1 MVAKVFRRIFRKF
14 LGDNGETTESY
25 SISTTAWGCVLEL
38 KLHEVPT
45 TDSSQVH
52 RVQVRLRF
60 GVLELGRG
68 VLELKLHEEES
79 KYTEA

>member
-1 MVAKVFRRIFRKF
+1 MLKTFANAVVDDY
-14 LGDNGETTESY
+14 G
-25 SISTTAWGCVLEL
+25 ISTTAGGGVLG
-38 KLHEVPT
+38 
-45 TDSSQVH
+45 
-52 RVQVRLRF
+52 RLRSSTLSPSSSTPRRSR

>member
-1 MVAKVFRRIFRKF
+1 MYLADSAQVPRVQ
-14 LGDNGETTESY
+14 LGRG
-25 SISTTAWGCVLEL
+25 VLEL

>member
-1 MVAKVFRRIFRKF
+1 MPFLVIIFAQLRMNVSF
-14 LGDNGETTESY
+14 CHISLNFHFG
-25 SISTTAWGCVLEL
+25 ISTTAGGGVLG
-38 KLHEVPT
+38 
-45 TDSSQVH
+45 
-52 RVQVRLRF
+52 RLRSSTLSPSSSTPRRSR